1 MLSRGDNALKVSECN
16 NYFSCF
22 AHCLHYLV
30 VGIISGGSI
39 MKAFIAAVICA
50 AAIGFG
56 ASYVL
61 RTQQETVDVA
71 FATSG
76 VRVGDPGHNLV
87 GMN

>member
-1 MLSRGDNALKVSECN
+1 
-16 NYFSCF
+16 
-22 AHCLHYLV
+22 
-30 VGIISGGSI
+30 

-50 AAIGFG
+50 AAIGVG
-56 ASYVL
+56 ASYAL